1 MEKETMQRLGF
12 LFLAF
17 VVMLFAASW
26 KPTVYGNDENSIKR
40 YIVQEMGRKLGDH
53 VELLTVEDRGEDRIV
68 VYRLETKRPDDRYVI
83 RFRRND
89 AGNYEQYGQLL
100 KGLPMHGGSRG
111 IWSEQVQPWGSDQRL
126 YGEKKM
132 YYVVWS
138 ESAKLA
144 EIRVQVGDQPEQTAW
159 PEGAPSLTVLEFEHP
174 AGSFRTAS
182 SFRDAAGNEL

>member
-1 MEKETMQRLGF
+1 MGKTAMQRWGF
-12 LFLAF
+12 LLLAF
-17 VVMLFAASW
+17 VVMLCAASW
-26 KPTVYGNDENSIKR
+26 KPTVYGNDEASIKR

-53 VELLTVEDRGEDRIV
+53 VELLAVEDRDEDRIA

-83 RFRRND
+83 RFRRNHE
-89 AGNYEQYGQLL
+89 GNYEQYGQLL

-111 IWSEQVQPWGSDQRL
+111 IWSEQVQPWGSDRRL

-144 EIRVQVGDQPEQTAW
+144 EIRVRVGSQPEQTAR
-159 PEGAPSLTVLEFEHP
+159 PEGTPSLTVLEFEHP
-174 AGSFRTAS
+174 AGSFRTTS
-182 SFRDAAGNEL
+182 SFRDAEGNEL